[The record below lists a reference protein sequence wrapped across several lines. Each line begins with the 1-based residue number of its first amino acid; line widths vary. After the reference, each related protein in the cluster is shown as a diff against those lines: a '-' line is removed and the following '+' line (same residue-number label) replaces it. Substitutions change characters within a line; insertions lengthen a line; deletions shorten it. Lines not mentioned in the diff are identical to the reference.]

1 VAPAGY
7 NLQSVSPDGSS
18 LLVNLGS
25 QLLITPRRGGSLVK
39 ISDQFFNFSKQSAFW
54 MADGKSIAWIASDK
68 DKTTLEIYDIASA
81 SSKALSQADDLP
93 MALFPSSDLQGIYWQ
108 EGVCSALE
116 VCRPE
121 HVRYTGL
128 DGKPGQGLENVLDPV
143 FSPDGQTFAYMD
155 PMYDISYL
163 NGSYNDKQII
173 ENIQARL
180 PSRRMIVFQAADGYE
195 VRNRLVNYAWSPDNA
210 KLLSIIDDHSFYDE
224 TSKMLHIYITDMTS
238 SMQQVQYFKDKHLA
252 GREPQTVWSPDGKQ
266 VLLTLADGVK
276 NPNFNYRVNLQLLN
290 LANGEVTPFDQV
302 AKLISSNYIYI
313 TNIYWP
319 ALKP

>member
-1 VAPAGY
+1 
-7 NLQSVSPDGSS
+7 
-18 LLVNLGS
+18 
-25 QLLITPRRGGSLVK
+25 
-39 ISDQFFNFSKQSAFW
+39 
-54 MADGKSIAWIASDK
+54 
-68 DKTTLEIYDIASA
+68 
-81 SSKALSQADDLP
+81 
-93 MALFPSSDLQGIYWQ
+93 
-108 EGVCSALE
+108 
-116 VCRPE
+116 
-121 HVRYTGL
+121 
-128 DGKPGQGLENVLDPV
+128 
-143 FSPDGQTFAYMD
+143 MD

>member
-1 VAPAGY
+1 
-7 NLQSVSPDGSS
+7 
-18 LLVNLGS
+18 
-25 QLLITPRRGGSLVK
+25 
-39 ISDQFFNFSKQSAFW
+39 
-54 MADGKSIAWIASDK
+54 M
-68 DKTTLEIYDIASA
+68 
-81 SSKALSQADDLP
+81 
-93 MALFPSSDLQGIYWQ
+93 QGIYWQ
-108 EGVCSALE
+108 EGACTALE
-116 VCRPE
+116 VCSPE

-128 DGKPGQGLENVLDPV
+128 DGKPGQGLENVLDPI
-143 FSPDGQTFAYMD
+143 FSPDGQSFAYLD
-155 PMYDISYL
+155 PMYDVAYL

-195 VRNRLVNYAWSPDNA
+195 VRNRLVNYSWSPDNA

-224 TSKMLHIYITDMTS
+224 TSKMLHIYVTDMTS
-238 SMQQVQYFKDKHLA
+238 SMQQVQYFKDKRLA
-252 GREPQTVWSPDGKQ
+252 GREPQTVWAPDGKQ

-276 NPNFNYRVNLQLLN
+276 NPDFNYRVNLQLLD
-290 LANGEVTPFDQV
+290 LSTGQAAAFDQV